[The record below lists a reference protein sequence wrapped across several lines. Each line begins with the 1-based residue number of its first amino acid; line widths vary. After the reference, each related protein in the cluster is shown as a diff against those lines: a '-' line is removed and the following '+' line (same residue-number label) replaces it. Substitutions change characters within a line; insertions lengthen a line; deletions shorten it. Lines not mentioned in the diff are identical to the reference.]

1 MGESYEIIGNSLDDV
16 VAQQQGV
23 RETVDRATEH
33 AQEAAEGAQDTE
45 VLAAKSSP
53 TGTRLEE
60 RRSVPPARHKIAS
73 SLIGDRRTRIKGF
86 LARRKDAFAKKKAQS
101 KELLDQ

>member
-45 VLAAKSSP
+45 VLAAKSSH
-53 TGTRLEE
+53 RDK
-60 RRSVPPARHKIAS
+60 ARGAATS
-73 SLIGDRRTRIKGF
+73 AAG
-86 LARRKDAFAKKKAQS
+86 KA
-101 KELLDQ
+101 